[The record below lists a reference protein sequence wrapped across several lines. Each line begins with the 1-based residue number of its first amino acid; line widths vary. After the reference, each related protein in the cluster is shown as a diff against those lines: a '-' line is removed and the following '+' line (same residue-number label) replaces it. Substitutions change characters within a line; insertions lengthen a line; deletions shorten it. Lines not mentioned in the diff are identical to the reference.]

1 MGLELTPLL
10 PGAVD
15 GFCCFVL
22 DWFKLG
28 ASSRSITLFAVGEW
42 LPGAVA
48 PMQPLRLW
56 LLVRCPG
63 AELADGAEAV
73 ADHCLKA
80 RRLKS
85 GAGGRIEFLI

>member
-1 MGLELTPLL
+1 MVSVVLCWTGLNWEPHHT
-10 PGAVD
+10 
-15 GFCCFVL
+15 
-22 DWFKLG
+22 
-28 ASSRSITLFAVGEW
+28 ASPLFAVGGW

-48 PMQPLRLW
+48 PMLPLRPW

-85 GAGGRIEFLI
+85 GAGRRIEFLI